1 MEIAKQEIFISYF
14 SFLKENPTFAKKI
27 FMLDYNASVLLIY
40 TGGTIGMIEDAETG
54 TLKSFNFD
62 YLKEHVPELSRLKFN
77 IDNIQFKHP
86 IDSSDMGPEEWKN
99 IVRII
104 EDNYE
109 KYDGFVILQGTDTM
123 AYSASA
129 LSFMLEDLNKP
140 VILTGSQ
147 LPVGKIRTDGREN
160 LITAL
165 EIAVD
170 KNPAGKTFVPEVCI
184 FFQNLLMRGNRTT
197 KINAA
202 NFKAFNSL
210 NYPALA
216 EAGTYIRY
224 KHELIRH
231 SMPDCPTKFHYL
243 LDTNV
248 AIIKL
253 FPGISGETLKSIIAI
268 PGLKGIV
275 METYGAGNAPS
286 ESRFLD
292 IVEEGIGKGIVIV
305 NVTQCASGSVEMS
318 RYQAGK
324 TLKNIGVLS
333 GYDTTTEAAITKL
346 MFLFGHGL
354 SREEVTAQMK
364 LSLAGETTID

>member
-1 MEIAKQEIFISYF
+1 MLIIGKYIS
-14 SFLKENPTFAKKI
+14 LQKNNKKNI

-40 TGGTIGMIEDAETG
+40 TGGTIGMTEDATTG
-54 TLKSFNFD
+54 ILKSFNFD
-62 YLKEHVPELSRLKFN
+62 YLKNYVPELNRLKFN
-77 IDNIQFKHP
+77 IDNIQFKNP
-86 IDSSDMGPEEWKN
+86 IDSSDMGPEEWKK

-104 EDNYE
+104 EENYE

-129 LSFMLEDLNKP
+129 LSFMLENLNKP

-147 LPVGKIRTDGREN
+147 LPIGKIRTDGKEN

-170 KNPAGKTFVPEVCI
+170 KNPEGNAFVPEVCI

-210 NYPALA
+210 NYPILA

-231 SMPDCPTKFHYL
+231 SPQGSRPKFHYL

-248 AIIKL
+248 TIIKL
-253 FPGISGETLKSIIAI
+253 FPGISNEMLKAMIAI
-268 PGLKGIV
+268 PNLKGIV
-275 METYGAGNAPS
+275 LETYGAGNAS
-286 ESRFLD
+286 SANSFLE
-292 IVEEGIGKGIVIV
+292 IIEEGVKQGIVIV
-305 NVTQCASGSVEMS
+305 NVTQCASGSVEMD

-324 TLKNIGVLS
+324 TLKEIGVLS
-333 GYDTTTEAAITKL
+333 GYDTTTEATITKL

-354 SREEVTAQMK
+354 SNEEVKEKMR